1 MVLTISRSSL
11 RDLHRAIVENEAKGY
26 HCIAP
31 AKKIEE
37 DKVKYRKG
45 RYQSLYS
52 SKWFV
57 KMRKAHD

>member
-1 MVLTISRSSL
+1 MISISRSSL
-11 RDLHRAIVENEAKGY
+11 IELHKAILELEAKGY
-26 HCIAP
+26 HCIVP
-31 AKKIEE
+31 ATKVEE